1 MRDIRTTR
9 AMRDALAAVPRLLD
23 REYDREVERQRVEAE
38 QARISWIP
46 EAPPRPHWGWMITLT
61 EATRSS
67 GTAAS
72 VERRFRERLPSMFRA
87 IPDLFGSRHAA
98 IGGVLARGDAEGHP
112 HVHLLVALAPGQPFD
127 REDVWSGLERVWRR
141 HGGSQIDL
149 TPVIE
154 DRGIV
159 DYIAGHGDDDW
170 FHGVECPKRC
180 RRTRCPF
187 GYRRVGGDQVVL
199 APGRAANS
207 RG

>member
-1 MRDIRTTR
+1 MRDARRVR
-9 AMRDALAAVPRLLD
+9 AMREALAAVPRLLD
-23 REYDREVERQRVEAE
+23 REHDLLTERLRADTQRAP
-38 QARISWIP
+38 ISWTP
-46 EAPPRPHWGWMITLT
+46 ETPPPPRWSWMITLT
-61 EATRSS
+61 EATRSA

-72 VERRFRERLPSMFRA
+72 VERRFRERLPPIFRA

-127 REDVWSGLERVWRR
+127 REHVRRELERVWRT

-187 GYRRVGGDQVVL
+187 GYLRVGVDQVVL